1 MDDPIFKL
9 EKVVQTR
16 GDEPLEDFEG
26 PLDLILY
33 LLGKNKIEIQD
44 IPIALILEQY
54 QDYLEKRKQMDL
66 EVASEFITMAA
77 QLMFI
82 KTRMLL
88 NLEDEEAQSEM
99 DALIKSLEE
108 RKRGEAYAR
117 VRMLS
122 ERLAPLSEFGRN
134 ILTRPPEPMERG
146 KIYEY
151 DQEPADLVLTMQE
164 ITDRQGAPE
173 APPIRAFDEIVKREP
188 YPVETK
194 AKEILRRLR
203 GVGITRFLLLFR
215 GSKTRSEL
223 VATFMAVLEL
233 CRNNRC
239 KGRHMDTLEMKDIE
253 AAVEGML
260 FASGE
265 PVAVDRICVA
275 LNMDRPTVELVLQHL
290 QDYYSYER
298 RGVRLLRMED
308 SWQLCSAPEY
318 GDQIRKAFEIRKPAK
333 LSQPALEVLTII
345 AYYQPTT
352 RAYVDQIR
360 GVDSS
365 YTVGLLLDRHLIEE
379 CGRLQVP
386 GRPRLYRTTQ
396 AFLRAFHLNSL
407 EELPQLPGMEADGQL
422 RLDDD
427 TVPAD
432 GENGAEA
439 L

>member
-1 MDDPIFKL
+1 M
-9 EKVVQTR
+9 
-16 GDEPLEDFEG
+16 
-26 PLDLILY
+26 
-33 LLGKNKIEIQD
+33 
-44 IPIALILEQY
+44 
-54 QDYLEKRKQMDL
+54 
-66 EVASEFITMAA
+66 S
-77 QLMFI
+77 
-82 KTRMLL
+82 
-88 NLEDEEAQSEM
+88 
-99 DALIKSLEE
+99 
-108 RKRGEAYAR
+108 
-117 VRMLS
+117 
-122 ERLAPLSEFGRN
+122 
-134 ILTRPPEPMERG
+134 
-146 KIYEY
+146 
-151 DQEPADLVLTMQE
+151 
-164 ITDRQGAPE
+164 
-173 APPIRAFDEIVKREP
+173 
-188 YPVETK
+188 VET
-194 AKEILRRLR
+194 R
-203 GVGITRFLLLFR
+203 
-215 GSKTRSEL
+215 
-223 VATFMAVLEL
+223 
-233 CRNNRC
+233 
-239 KGRHMDTLEMKDIE
+239 EMKEIE
-253 AAVEGML
+253 AAVEGIL

-265 PVAVDRICVA
+265 PVHIDRICLA
-275 LNMDRPTVELVLQHL
+275 AELDRPTAELVLQKRM
-290 QDYYSYER
+290 DYYSFER
-298 RGVRLLRMED
+298 RGMRLLRLED

-318 GDQIRKAFEIRKPAK
+318 ADVIRRAFEIRKPAK